1 MQYIGIAREHGLVV
15 TELIDVRVEE
25 PAVHCHDGG
34 GRQIRRSFQSK
45 KQANSGDSL
54 ASQILAVV
62 RIEWRRPIKYH
73 CRNVK
78 SRVDTHRCIKNGK
91 WLWRDT

>member
-34 GRQIRRSFQSK
+34 GRQIRRSFQPE
-45 KQANSGDSL
+45 KQPDSGDSL
-54 ASQILAVV
+54 ACQVLA
-62 RIEWRRPIKYH
+62 IIG
-73 CRNVK
+73 
-78 SRVDTHRCIKNGK
+78 TQ
-91 WLWRDT
+91 